1 MRSAGSYILGL
12 VRKRNPQPKAA
23 TFMQSPCTRVCSIDH
38 DTGLCA
44 GCGRSVPEIASWAEM
59 TDDER
64 QRIML
69 SLSDRRRQARLAA
82 GR

>member
-1 MRSAGSYILGL
+1 
-12 VRKRNPQPKAA
+12 
-23 TFMQSPCTRVCSIDH
+23 MQSPCVRVCSIDP

-44 GCGRSVPEIASWAEM
+44 GCGRSIREIAGWAEM

-64 QRIML
+64 RRIMV
-69 SLSDRRRQARLAA
+69 SLSDRRRRARLAA